1 MKVLKRLRV
10 NKMKIIL
17 DGRVCTDRT
26 ETHLY
31 LKEMLDFPEYYGMN
45 LDALYDCASTLK
57 DVEVHLFY
65 WHLMVEQ
72 LGHYGQLVIE
82 TLSEAAQENPHFEF
96 VLEEETEDDV
106 VI

>member
-1 MKVLKRLRV
+1 MKVFKRLRV

-17 DGRVCTDRT
+17 DGRICTDRT

-45 LDALYDCASTLK
+45 LDALYDCASTLR

-72 LGHYGQLVIE
+72 LGHYGQLMIE

>member
-1 MKVLKRLRV
+1 
-10 NKMKIIL
+10 MKIIL
-17 DGRVCTDRT
+17 DGRVCTNRT

-31 LKEMLDFPEYYGMN
+31 LKEMMDFPEYYGMN

-82 TLSEAAQENPHFEF
+82 TLSEAAQENPCFEF
-96 VLEEETEDDV
+96 VLEEEIEDDV
-106 VI
+106 EI

>member
-1 MKVLKRLRV
+1 MDKYSVDFSKVKYYIEIHEVLKR
-10 NKMKIIL
+10 
-17 DGRVCTDRT
+17 D
-26 ETHLY
+26 
-31 LKEMLDFPEYYGMN
+31 LDFPDYYGMN

-65 WHLMVEQ
+65 WYLMVEQ

>member
-1 MKVLKRLRV
+1 
-10 NKMKIIL
+10 MKIIL

-72 LGHYGQLVIE
+72 MGHYGQLVIE

-106 VI
+106 MI

>member
-1 MKVLKRLRV
+1 MRALKRLQV

-17 DGRVCTDRT
+17 DGRACTERK

-65 WHLMVEQ
+65 WHLMIEQ

-106 VI
+106 MI

>member
-1 MKVLKRLRV
+1 
-10 NKMKIIL
+10 MKIIL
-17 DGRVCTDRT
+17 DGRVCTDRA

-82 TLSEAAQENPHFEF
+82 TLSEASQENPHFEF